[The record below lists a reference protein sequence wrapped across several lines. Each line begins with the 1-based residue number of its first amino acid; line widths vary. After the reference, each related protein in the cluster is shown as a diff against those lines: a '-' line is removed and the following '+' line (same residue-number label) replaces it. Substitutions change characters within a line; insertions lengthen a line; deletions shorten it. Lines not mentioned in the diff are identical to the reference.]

1 MSKELEAAREL
12 VKMLEQKEKE
22 SKIKLS
28 ELRRGESFMIGE
40 HEFIVLDQ
48 GVDVTKVISKGF
60 MAENISFDPDTKDYN
75 KSKIK
80 KFIEEKIQPVIESEV
95 GAENIVEHE
104 VSLRSLDMQ
113 KEFEDVSAKVRPITF
128 DEARLYNDLLVNED
142 LDNWWWT
149 LTPWSTAKRGYR
161 YGITVVCPSG
171 RIGSDYCFCSYNYG
185 VRPFCILKSNIFVS
199 KKGDK

>member
-1 MSKELEAAREL
+1 MSKELEKAREL

-28 ELRRGESFMIGE
+28 KLIRGESFMIGE

-60 MAENISFDPDTKDYN
+60 MAENISFDPDTRDYN

-142 LDNWWWT
+142 LDNLWWT
-149 LTPWSTAKRGYR
+149 LTPWSTEKRGYR
-161 YGITVVCPSG
+161 YGMLVVFPSG
-171 RIGSDYCFCSYNYG
+171 LIDRYNCRSNRG
-185 VRPFCILKSNIFVS
+185 VRPFCIFDSSIFES
-199 KKGDK
+199 GE

>member
-12 VKMLEQKEKE
+12 VKMLERKEKE

-60 MAENISFDPDTKDYN
+60 MAENIRFDPDTRDYN
-75 KSKIK
+75 KSEIK
-80 KFIEEKIQPVIESEV
+80 KFIEEKIQPVIELEV
-95 GAENIVEHE
+95 GAENIVEYE

-142 LDNWWWT
+142 LDDWWWT
-149 LTPWSTAKRGYR
+149 LTPWSTEKRGYK
-161 YGITVVCPSG
+161 YGIAVVCPSG
-171 RIGSDYCFCSYNYG
+171 YIDYYNCINFLG

>member
-60 MAENISFDPDTKDYN
+60 MAENIRFDSDARDYN
-75 KSKIK
+75 KSEIK

-104 VSLRSLDMQ
+104 VSLISVDMQ
-113 KEFEDVSAKVRPITF
+113 KEFKDVSTKVRPITF

-142 LDNWWWT
+142 LDDWWWT
-149 LTPWSTAKRGYR
+149 LTPWSTEKRGYK

-171 RIGSDYCFCSYNYG
+171 YFGNDNCRSNCGF
-185 VRPFCILKSNIFVS
+185 RPFCILKSNIFVS

>member
-1 MSKELEAAREL
+1 MSKELEKAREL

-60 MAENISFDPDTKDYN
+60 MAENISFDPDTRDYN

-149 LTPWSTAKRGYR
+149 LTPWSTEKRGYR
-161 YGITVVCPSG
+161 YGIAVVCPSG
-171 RIGSDYCFCSYNYG
+171 GIVNISCNDDDG

>member
-1 MSKELEAAREL
+1 MSKELEKAREL

-28 ELRRGESFMIGE
+28 ELRRGESFMLGE

-48 GVDVTKVISKGF
+48 VVDVTKVISKGF
-60 MAENISFDPDTKDYN
+60 MAENISFDPNTKDYN

-149 LTPWSTAKRGYR
+149 LTPWSTAKRGYI

-171 RIGSDYCFCSYNYG
+171 CIDYGYCDDFNG

>member
-1 MSKELEAAREL
+1 MSKELEKAREL

-28 ELRRGESFMIGE
+28 ELRRGEYFMIGE

-60 MAENISFDPDTKDYN
+60 MEKNINFDPNTRDYN
-75 KSKIK
+75 KSEIK

-95 GAENIVEHE
+95 GAENIIEHE

-161 YGITVVCPSG
+161 YEITVVFPSG
-171 RIGSDYCFCSYNYG
+171 GIGNSCCSGSRG